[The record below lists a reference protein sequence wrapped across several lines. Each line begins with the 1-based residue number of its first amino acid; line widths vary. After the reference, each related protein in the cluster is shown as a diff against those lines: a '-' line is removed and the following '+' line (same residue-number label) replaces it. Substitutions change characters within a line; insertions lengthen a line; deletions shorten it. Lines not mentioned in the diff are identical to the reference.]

1 MAESR
6 SNIER
11 MRTFVEQVQGQGRA
25 DLVEEFVHADFR
37 NHTASPGQS
46 PGRDGVRVA
55 TEALHAA
62 FSDFQ
67 VELLHCIGADD
78 VVSTHKVFRGRHT
91 GEWFGVPA
99 SGRPVE
105 FAIMD
110 ITRYR
115 DGLMVEHWAVADAL
129 TLLHQ
134 TGALG

>member
-1 MAESR
+1 M
-6 SNIER
+6 
-11 MRTFVEQVQGQGRA
+11 
-25 DLVEEFVHADFR
+25 HADFR